1 MATEEDIAEMTEDGD
16 IKMKKP
22 HRRLFL
28 EEWKELTAKGGKPA
42 AETQVIWTE
51 NVARM
56 TNPEMAVA
64 CESMA
69 KEKCTGVEQLV
80 YHYTSIDSAK
90 LIIGAGSPGF
100 RASTVGQG
108 GGGFSVVMQG
118 PHDMNW
124 DQYQGGEFR
133 GTVGAALWGEKAA
146 DVAVGGKDAHKL
158 DVVFLI
164 KIPEDFLKGAKGV
177 PGRESIKI
185 VPPHFLT
192 QQGGQ
197 HYLQKENIV
206 KGYILKRDA
215 AEFSSR

>member
-1 MATEEDIAEMTEDGD
+1 MTEDGD

-22 HRRLFL
+22 HRRAFVAK
-28 EEWKELTAKGGKPA
+28 WKELAAKGKPA
-42 AETQVIWTE
+42 VETWELWIEEIARFTNAEMKNT
-51 NVARM
+51 
-56 TNPEMAVA
+56 
-64 CESMA
+64 CEGLA
-69 KEKCTGVEQLV
+69 EQKCTGVEQLV
-80 YHYTSIDSAK
+80 YHYTDIASAK
-90 LIIGAGSPGF
+90 LIIAEGSPGF

-108 GGGFSVVMQG
+108 GGGFYVVTQG
-118 PHDMNW
+118 PHEMNW

-164 KIPEDFLKGAKGV
+164 KIPKQFLDGAKGV
-177 PGRESIKI
+177 PGRETIKI
-185 VPPHFLT
+185 VPPHFLMEK
-192 QQGGQ
+192 GGQ

-215 AEFSSR
+215 EPFNSR